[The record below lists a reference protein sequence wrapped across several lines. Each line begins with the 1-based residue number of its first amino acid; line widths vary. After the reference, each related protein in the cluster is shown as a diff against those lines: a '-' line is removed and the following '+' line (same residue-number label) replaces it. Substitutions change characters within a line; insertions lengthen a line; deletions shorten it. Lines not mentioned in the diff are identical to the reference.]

1 MLPWIVLTSAAL
13 ALNLFGEWRKQR
25 VLIWVG
31 KPLAS
36 TGFVLAAATRH
47 AHETG
52 YGTAILIALLLS
64 FAGDILLIPK
74 SQRVFKVGILTF
86 LAGHLAFCVAFIIRG
101 LSLPWA
107 LGAGLPLLAA
117 GIPIGRWIVTRAPAR
132 LRGAVAVY
140 IGVLSVMVTLAVASH
155 GRHPDLVLPLAAVAF
170 YFSDLS
176 VALNRF
182 VRPALSHRL
191 WGLPLYFGAQLLFAW
206 TVWIH

>member
-1 MLPWIVLTSAAL
+1 M
-13 ALNLFGEWRKQR
+13 
-25 VLIWVG
+25 
-31 KPLAS
+31 
-36 TGFVLAAATRH
+36 LAAATRH

-52 YGTAILIALLLS
+52 YGTAILDGLLLS

-140 IGVLSVMVTLAVASH
+140 IGVLSRDGDPRGGQPRSPPRSGAAA
-155 GRHPDLVLPLAAVAF
+155 GRRRL
-170 YFSDLS
+170 LS
-176 VALNRF
+176 RIS
-182 VRPALSHRL
+182 RWR
-191 WGLPLYFGAQLLFAW
+191 
-206 TVWIH
+206 